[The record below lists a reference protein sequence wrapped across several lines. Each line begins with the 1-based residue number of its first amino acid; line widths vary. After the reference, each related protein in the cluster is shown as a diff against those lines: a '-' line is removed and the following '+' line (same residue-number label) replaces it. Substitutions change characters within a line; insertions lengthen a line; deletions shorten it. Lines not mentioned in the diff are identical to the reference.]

1 MSAIDIFGWTHYR
14 DHIPAV
20 NVLTTGFHPTV
31 TGRFGLK
38 ISPDIPFY
46 DVAVALA
53 TNGANIAAMEVE
65 RHHEWADIFLE
76 VGATVSGYT
85 TIKACCQ
92 LLQKRES
99 KTQKRRSRL
108 RS

>member
-1 MSAIDIFGWTHYR
+1 MTSADNLKRHLRFHDRLDIVSG
-14 DHIPAV
+14 
-20 NVLTTGFHPTV
+20 
-31 TGRFGLK
+31 
-38 ISPDIPFY
+38 
-46 DVAVALA
+46 VAVALA

-65 RHHEWADIFLE
+65 RHHEWADIFFE

-99 KTQKRRSRL
+99 KTQKRWSRL